1 MPFQSFP
8 KSEVVPTMKSPS
20 NPLERHQNSVDE
32 LVRRLSKKAHG
43 EIVANL
49 TYGHNGTKANPIG
62 ELDVVHTEWRNGRQ
76 YITYYEVKTGEN
88 YRAAIDKAEQ
98 QAKNFFRYYP
108 AQQGAKK
115 TAVLVHPGY
124 GVTRLTDR

>member
-1 MPFQSFP
+1 
-8 KSEVVPTMKSPS
+8 MKPN
-20 NPLERHQNSVDE
+20 NPQQRHQNSVDD

-49 TYGHNGTKANPIG
+49 IYGYGGTANPIG

-88 YRAAIDKAEQ
+88 YRSAMDKAEQ

-108 AQQGAKK
+108 SQPGAKK
-115 TAVLVHPGY
+115 TTVIVHPGY